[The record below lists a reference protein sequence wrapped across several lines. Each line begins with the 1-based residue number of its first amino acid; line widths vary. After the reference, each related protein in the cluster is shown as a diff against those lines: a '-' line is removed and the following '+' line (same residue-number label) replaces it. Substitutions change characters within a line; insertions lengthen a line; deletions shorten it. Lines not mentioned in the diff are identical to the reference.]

1 LITISFIAPVR
12 FSLTPSA
19 VLPYIPSDFQH
30 VLLFSYPQIKEA
42 SMKHRRLSVVLMLL
56 FVFAVFG
63 SAFAAEK
70 PVKVGF
76 VYIMSGPFATY
87 GQFAKQGAEL
97 AIDEI
102 NAAGGIN
109 GRKVEAMFED
119 STGKPDVG
127 IRAIRKLVY
136 ENEVDVVMGIDSSG
150 VASAVAPIMNELKT
164 PLIITHAA
172 TPDVTGTN
180 CNRYTF
186 RVSLNINQNIAM
198 ASKLAAK
205 LKAQTWTTV
214 GPDYSFGHQSWE
226 YFQKYLQPLKP
237 NAVFLPK
244 DQVAFSPMS
253 TTDFSPYITKI
264 LNSKADGVLISLW
277 GGNLIDFIRQAS
289 DMGFFDGKREVLM
302 TLGAATEVLYALK
315 DKMPENIWVGTRYWF
330 AANDSPVNKA
340 FVEAFQKRYN
350 VYPSYN
356 AHGAYAALKAYAAAA
371 KKANSVDKEKIVT
384 ALEGLTIEVPVGKIT
399 IRPEDHQAITDG
411 VWGQTTADPKM
422 PIRTLKNLFQ
432 LPGDVITPPVSE
444 TGCKMK

>member
-1 LITISFIAPVR
+1 
-12 FSLTPSA
+12 
-19 VLPYIPSDFQH
+19 
-30 VLLFSYPQIKEA
+30 
-42 SMKHRRLSVVLMLL
+42 MKHRWLPVFPMLL
-56 FVFAVFG
+56 LVFAFAG
-63 SAFAAEK
+63 SGLAAEK

-102 NAAGGIN
+102 NQAGGIS
-109 GRKVEAMFED
+109 GRKVEAFFED
-119 STGKPDVG
+119 STGKPDVA
-127 IRAIRKLVY
+127 IRSIRKLVY
-136 ENEVDVVMGIDSSG
+136 ENEVDIVMGIDSSG

-198 ASKLAAK
+198 AAAIASE
-205 LKAQTWTTV
+205 LKTRTWTTA

-226 YFQKYLQPLKP
+226 YFQKYLQQKKP
-237 NAVFLPK
+237 GVIFLPK
-244 DQVAFSPMS
+244 EEVAFSPAA

-277 GGNLIDFIRQAS
+277 GGNLIDFVRQAS

-315 DKMPENIWVGTRYWF
+315 EKMPENIWVGTRYWF

-340 FVEAFQKRYN
+340 FVDAFQKRYH

-356 AHGAYAALKAYAAAA
+356 AHGAYAAMKAYVAAAG
-371 KKANSVDKEKIVT
+371 KAGSVDKEKIVS
-384 ALEGLTIEVPVGKIT
+384 ALEGLSLEVPVGKIT
-399 IRPEDHQAITDG
+399 IRAEDHQAITDG
-411 VWGQTTADPKM
+411 VWGKTAADPHM
-422 PIRTLKNLFQ
+422 PIRILKPIRHFSGQ
-432 LPGDVITPPVSE
+432 DITPPVSE
-444 TGCKMK
+444 TGCQMK